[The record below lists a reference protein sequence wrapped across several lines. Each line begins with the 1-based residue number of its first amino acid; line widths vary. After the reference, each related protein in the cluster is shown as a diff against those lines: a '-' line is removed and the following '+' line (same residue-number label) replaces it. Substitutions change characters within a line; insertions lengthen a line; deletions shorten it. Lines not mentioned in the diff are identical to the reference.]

1 MIDKQISLLESKYH
15 WFYALSRQENW
26 KTDGKEWLKVTIF
39 SHLTLGNHL
48 RFLVDCGGL
57 HMLCK

>member
-15 WFYALSRQENW
+15 WVYALSRQENW
-26 KTDGKEWLKVTIF
+26 KTGGKEWLKVTIF
-39 SHLTLGNHL
+39 SHLALGNRL

-57 HMLCK
+57 YILCK